1 MSVKQLKITG
11 MSCQHCQRAVQN
23 SLLALKGVN
32 RAEVNLGQGTV
43 TVEYDEA
50 QVNLAAMKK
59 GVEEAGYEV
68 TGEL

>member
-1 MSVKQLKITG
+1 MNIKQLKVAG
-11 MSCQHCQRAVQN
+11 MSCQHCQRAVQD

-32 RAEVNLGQGTV
+32 RAEANLNQGMV

-59 GVEEAGYEV
+59 NIEEAGYQV
-68 TGEL
+68 TGEV

>member
-1 MSVKQLKITG
+1 MSVKQLKVTG
-11 MSCQHCQRAVQN
+11 MSCNHCQRAVED

-32 RAEVNLGQGTV
+32 RAEVNLSQGTV

-50 QVNLAAMKK
+50 QVNLPAMKK
-59 GVEEAGYEV
+59 SIEEAGYEV